1 MALYGEQSLINID
14 ILLMNIL
21 MDPEESDDWFDFA
34 GHVFVNKIIGFIV
47 LTIIFWICA
56 KL

>member
-34 GHVFVNKIIGFIV
+34 EHVFVNKIIGFIV
-47 LTIIFWICA
+47 LAIIFWICA

>member
-47 LTIIFWICA
+47 LAIIFWICA